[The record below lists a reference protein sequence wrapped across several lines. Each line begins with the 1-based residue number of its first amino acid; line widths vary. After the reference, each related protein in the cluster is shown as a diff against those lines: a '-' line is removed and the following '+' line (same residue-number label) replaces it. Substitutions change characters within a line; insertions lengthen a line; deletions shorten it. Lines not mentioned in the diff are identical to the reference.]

1 MNKPYIICHMLQ
13 SIDGR
18 IDCAMTEKIDDTEH
32 YYEVLDKLECDATIE
47 GRVTLQMHYADTSD
61 EAFVKHYNLQHSG
74 KYEPA
79 GKQVYK
85 AKESDKWAV
94 GVDTGGSLYWGDN
107 TEEQFGAP
115 LVMILGGWINKTYLE
130 FLKSKGI
137 SYIVTEQNLDNDIDL
152 VEAMD
157 VLRTEFGVKRL
168 AVVGGGHLN
177 GSFLDLGLIDEISMM
192 YASGVD
198 AREGFAA
205 SFDGR
210 EKDREPI
217 RLNLNSVEQLD
228 DIIWARYTIKN
239 STFAFAQ
246 VDEV

>member
-1 MNKPYIICHMLQ
+1 MSKPYIICHMLQ

-32 YYEVLDKLECDATIE
+32 YYEVLDKLDCDATVE
-47 GRVTLQMHYADTSD
+47 GKTTLVMHYAEPGTFKDT
-61 EAFVKHYNLQHSG
+61 KP
-74 KYEPA
+74 YETA

-85 AKESDKWAV
+85 AKEADAYAI
-94 GVDTGGSLYWGDN
+94 GVDTKGTLLWGDDV
-107 TEEQFGAP
+107 EGQFDRP
-115 LVMILGGWINKTYLE
+115 LIMILSEDASKEYLGY
-130 FLKSKGI
+130 LQSKGI
-137 SYIVTEQNLDNDIDL
+137 SYITIGHGTIDL
-152 VEAMD
+152 AAAVNILGEQ
-157 VLRTEFGVKRL
+157 FGVKRM

-239 STFAFAQ
+239 KVQ
-246 VDEV
+246 L

>member
-1 MNKPYIICHMLQ
+1 MNKPYIICHMLE

-32 YYEVLDKLECDATIE
+32 YYEVLDKLDCDATIE
-47 GRVTLQMHYADTSD
+47 GRVTLSMHYAEKGEFAPSKPY
-61 EAFVKHYNLQHSG
+61 EA
-74 KYEPA
+74 A
-79 GKQVYK
+79 GQQMYK
-85 AKESDKWAV
+85 TAESESYAI
-94 GVDTGGSLYWGDN
+94 GVDTKGTLLWGDD
-107 TEEQFGAP
+107 TESQFGRP
-115 LVMILGGWINKTYLE
+115 LIMILSEDASKEYLE
-130 FLKSKGI
+130 YLLSKGI
-137 SYIVTEQNLDNDIDL
+137 SYITAGKGSINLAA
-152 VEAMD
+152 AMD
-157 VLRTEFGVKRL
+157 VLAAEFGIKRL

-210 EKDREPI
+210 QKDREPI

-228 DIIWARYTIKN
+228 DIIWARYSIRK
-239 STFAFAQ
+239 
-246 VDEV
+246 

>member
-1 MNKPYIICHMLQ
+1 MTKPYIICHMLQ

-32 YYEVLDKLECDATIE
+32 YYEVLDRLECDATIE
-47 GRVTLQMHYADTSD
+47 GKTTLVMHYAEPGTFTGTKSY
-61 EAFVKHYNLQHSG
+61 EA
-74 KYEPA
+74 A

-85 AKESDKWAV
+85 AKEADAYAI
-94 GVDTGGSLYWGDN
+94 GVDTKGTLLWGDDV
-107 TEEQFGAP
+107 EGQFDRP
-115 LVMILGGWINKTYLE
+115 LIMILSEGASKEYLGY
-130 FLKSKGI
+130 LQSKGI
-137 SYIVTEQNLDNDIDL
+137 SYITTGKGTIDL
-152 VEAMD
+152 AAAVST
-157 VLRTEFGVKRL
+157 LNGQFGVKRL

-192 YASGVD
+192 YASGID

-217 RLNLNSVEQLD
+217 RLNLKSVEQLD
-228 DIIWARYTIKN
+228 DIIWARYTIKK
-239 STFAFAQ
+239 
-246 VDEV
+246 

>member
-1 MNKPYIICHMLQ
+1 MVKNKSNKNKPYIICHMLQ

-47 GRVTLQMHYADTSD
+47 GKTTLVMHYAEPGIFKDSMPY
-61 EAFVKHYNLQHSG
+61 EA
-74 KYEPA
+74 A
-79 GKQVYK
+79 GKQVYMVRQ
-85 AKESDKWAV
+85 AHQPATESDAYAI
-94 GVDTGGSLYWGDN
+94 GVDTKGTLLWGDDV
-107 TEEQFGAP
+107 EGQFGRP
-115 LVMILGGWINKTYLE
+115 LIMILSEDASKEYLGY
-130 FLKSKGI
+130 LQSKGI
-137 SYIVTEQNLDNDIDL
+137 SYITIGRGTIDL
-152 VEAMD
+152 AAAISILGEQ
-157 VLRTEFGVKRL
+157 FGVKRL

-198 AREGFAA
+198 AREGLSA

-210 EKDREPI
+210 SKDREPI
-217 RLNLNSVEQLD
+217 RLNLSSVERLD

-239 STFAFAQ
+239 
-246 VDEV
+246 

>member
-1 MNKPYIICHMLQ
+1 MKPYIICHMLQ

-47 GRVTLQMHYADTSD
+47 GKTTLVMHYAEPGTFNTTKPY
-61 EAFVKHYNLQHSG
+61 EA
-74 KYEPA
+74 A
-79 GKQVYK
+79 CKQVYK
-85 AKESDKWAV
+85 ATEADAYAI
-94 GVDTGGSLYWGDN
+94 GVDTKGTLLWGDDV
-107 TEEQFGAP
+107 ESQFGRP
-115 LVMILGGWINKTYLE
+115 LIMILSEDASKEYLGY
-130 FLKSKGI
+130 LQSKGI
-137 SYIVTEQNLDNDIDL
+137 SYITTGRGSIDL
-152 VEAMD
+152 ADAVSILSEK
-157 VLRTEFGVKRL
+157 FGVKRL

-210 EKDREPI
+210 SQDREPI

-228 DIIWARYTIKN
+228 DIIWARYTIKK
-239 STFAFAQ
+239 
-246 VDEV
+246 